1 MSTCSGG
8 TLHRTWVCYES
19 PLPGIDYVRSFYDS
33 PPGSVLQVAPWLLFS
48 VRGRQFDLAVLNIVW
63 WRVYILDSPMHDWF
77 EKAVWQK
84 ARDPSTA
91 FVNAPGSRMTSHDWF
106 FFFFFFLL
114 FFFFELFVQRAS
126 IYPQH
131 HITPW
136 GAFAFLYAFGKK
148 SGPGHCVKPLR
159 LIIGLI
165 CTLCASHSVRSRKWW
180 QIVRGGSQ
188 GAQWNQL
195 SISHFPLFVFSMP
208 HGLPYAPILIHPIS
222 DCPALVR
229 TPVKCGGVQRV
240 AQRNSPSVR

>member
-1 MSTCSGG
+1 MACVHTGLAHARLIWEGCVAKSTWP
-8 TLHRTWVCYES
+8 LHCLCECAGVTDDITW
-19 PLPGIDYVRSFYDS
+19 LI
-33 PPGSVLQVAPWLLFS
+33 
-48 VRGRQFDLAVLNIVW
+48 
-63 WRVYILDSPMHDWF
+63 
-77 EKAVWQK
+77 
-84 ARDPSTA
+84 
-91 FVNAPGSRMTSHDWF
+91 F

-114 FFFFELFVQRAS
+114 FFFLELVAQRAS
-126 IYPQH
+126 IDPQH

-208 HGLPYAPILIHPIS
+208 HGLPYAPILIRPIS